1 MCHQFCLYSRNCL
14 GLFTCGNGKRH
25 AALCPDLEALSDRIA
40 DIVERLLLR
49 VALAYA
55 PRNRRTLHNVD
66 AVLVALDGCKE
77 SQRRALLGLAP
88 IARRLATL

>member
-14 GLFTCGNGKRH
+14 GLLACGRH
-25 AALCPDLEALSDRIA
+25 AGLCPDLEALSDRIA

-55 PRNRRTLHNVD
+55 PRNRRTRHNVD
-66 AVLVALDGCKE
+66 AIFVALYGYKE